1 MKIMILID
9 HLSELVHKFN
19 SKVNKDEKLAQALD
33 GIKKAI
39 NLEFGEE
46 AYSFRIED
54 GKAHSLRD
62 GLIDDPDVT
71 IAADL
76 ETIIGLLEKRIRP
89 MKAFA
94 QRKLRVAGEIEDLL
108 RLRKLF

>member
-1 MKIMILID
+1 MILID
-9 HLSELVHKFN
+9 QLSELVHKFN
-19 SKVNKDEKLAQALD
+19 NKVNRDEKLSEALD
-33 GIKKAI
+33 GIRKAI

-46 AYSFRIED
+46 LYSFRIED
-54 GKAHSLRD
+54 GKAHSLKD

-76 ETIIGLLEKRIRP
+76 ETIKGLLDKSIRP

-94 QRKLRVAGEIEDLL
+94 QRKLRVVGEIEDLL